1 MMHMLAFDTAL
12 TACSAAV
19 VAADP
24 DGTCRVLASHYEPRA
39 RGHAEVLAPIIEA
52 VMAEAGLGFDG
63 LDRIA
68 VTTGPGSFTGVR
80 IGIAMARGLRLAAGL
95 PIVTL
100 TTLEAIA
107 ANVAKPDGSGS
118 AAIVAAID
126 ARRGEVYVQ
135 AFGPGL
141 EPRDEPRVAAVED
154 AAAGLPAGPV
164 VLAGTGARL
173 VGAAAGHR
181 SDLTVAAADRDLPRA
196 AVFAAAAARRLPD
209 ALPPLPL
216 YLRTPD
222 AKLPA
227 AAG

>member
-1 MMHMLAFDTAL
+1 
-12 TACSAAV
+12 
-19 VAADP
+19 
-24 DGTCRVLASHYEPRA
+24 
-39 RGHAEVLAPIIEA
+39 
-52 VMAEAGLGFDG
+52 
-63 LDRIA
+63 
-68 VTTGPGSFTGVR
+68 
-80 IGIAMARGLRLAAGL
+80 AGL

-141 EPRDEPRVAAVED
+141 EPRDEPRVAAVEE

-164 VLAGTGARL
+164 VVAGTAARL

-181 SDLTVAAADRDLPRA
+181 SALSAAAADRDLPRA

-209 ALPPLPL
+209 ALLPLPL
-216 YLRTPD
+216 YLRTPV